1 MRKDIITLR
10 KMLLSIAVLI
20 NSYAYGNYQ
29 FEGGIPENIIVG
41 KNSKIEISKEIV
53 KDGEQ
58 SLKWKFKKGDK
69 LSIKGDVGYKPF
81 QEGGK
86 EKSRAS
92 FAMWIYNKTPI
103 KDKLKVEFK
112 KYGETKSYFE
122 INMDFTGWNYV
133 GAV

>member
-1 MRKDIITLR
+1 MRKEVMMTRKNRITFR

-81 QEGGK
+81 LPL
-86 EKSRAS
+86 EKVYILHLYKRRCR
-92 FAMWIYNKTPI
+92 I
-103 KDKLKVEFK
+103 
-112 KYGETKSYFE
+112 
-122 INMDFTGWNYV
+122 
-133 GAV
+133 